1 MMISY
6 FPTQDSIKALPF
18 SVNTVSE
25 QVKTV
30 LFKGWQILCG
40 QGNKPAKAS
49 VEIPKG
55 FLNAELNVERG
66 TDFSLHSMYDYQRE
80 IVNIA
85 SKILNPEDSVLSAM
99 NKQID
104 LFKLDDNGLPTKKDL
119 AATKAIKGKVISRI
133 AGVLQQQNKLSSR
146 QAYVAAVAANKEAQV
161 NYLNNK
167 SWTTFDNTITH
178 KQHTYTS
185 TQIPGAEMK
194 LCHHDIFEN
203 AYKGKGVC
211 SGDTLNT
218 VHATNLWQSRLCVS
232 ENGESK
238 TLFSGIRHGVLSPYH
253 EKDPCKRKEGAENRA
268 KEVLSAALFSKPD
281 LLARALNNEVV
292 DLKIVSTG
300 LLTATNIFGKEAA
313 MVDDQMQAW
322 RSLTE
327 SGKIVEIN
335 VRNTKGEL
343 QTVNIRPQV
352 AAFNVGVNELALKF
366 GFGNTKSDKYNVEGL
381 EQLSRWVEEYLA
393 TQPENAQRVTEL
405 KQQIEAI
412 WKDKLHHKDGNEPY
426 KLAQRIS
433 MLAHEIK
440 AVPCWNC
447 KSGKDRTGMLDAE
460 IKREAISLHQGMK
473 SSLPGSIPDNEGRN
487 IFQNVLLNSGNLEI
501 QKMNTCGTG
510 NKVLKNLWPDMINLS
525 LRKRIGNSA
534 VWASVKGFSS
544 CVSS

>member
-1 MMISY
+1 MFSC
-6 FPTQDSIKALPF
+6 FPPLGPIKAVPF
-18 SVNTVSE
+18 SVKTLSE

-30 LFKGWQILCG
+30 LFKGWQIFCG
-40 QGNKPAKAS
+40 QGKKPAKAS
-49 VEIPKG
+49 AEIPKK
-55 FLNAELNVERG
+55 FLNDEFNIRRG
-66 TDFSLHSMYDYQRE
+66 TDFSLRSMYDYQCE

-85 SKILNPEDSVLSAM
+85 SKALNSEDPVLIAM
-99 NKQID
+99 NKQIAIS
-104 LFKLDDNGLPTKKDL
+104 KLDGNGLPTKEDL
-119 AATKAIKGKVISRI
+119 AAAKAIKGKVISRI
-133 AGVLQQQNKLSSR
+133 AGVLKQQNKLSSR
-146 QAYVAAVAANKEAQV
+146 QAYVAAVAAYKEAQV

-203 AYKGKGVC
+203 AYNGKGVC

-218 VHATNLWQSRLCVS
+218 VHATNLWQSSLCVS
-232 ENGESK
+232 ENGASK

-281 LLARALNNEVV
+281 LLARALNNEIV

-300 LLTATNIFGKEAA
+300 LLTATNIFGEEAS

-327 SGKIVEIN
+327 IVKIKVRDSEGK
-335 VRNTKGEL
+335 L

-366 GFGNTKSDKYNVEGL
+366 GFGNTKSDKYNVTGM

-501 QKMNTCGTG
+501 QKMNTCGAG

-534 VWASVKGFSS
+534 VWASVKGLSS